1 MQHGGRRFRVFFRH
15 PATRAGVTDPA
26 DAENRTRRRRGGRG
40 FGLSV
45 QRGRPRVERASRA
58 VLLVVVVVVVII
70 VVIIIIVVP

>member
-1 MQHGGRRFRVFFRH
+1 MQHGGRRFRVFFRY

-26 DAENRTRRRRGGRG
+26 DVENRTRRRRGGRG

-58 VLLVVVVVVVII
+58 VLLVVVVVII
-70 VVIIIIVVP
+70 VVIIIIVVVP

>member
-1 MQHGGRRFRVFFRH
+1 MQHGGRRFRVLFRH
-15 PATRAGVTDPA
+15 PATRASVTDPA

-58 VLLVVVVVVVII
+58 VLLVVVVVVII
-70 VVIIIIVVP
+70 VIIIIIVVVP